1 MDASNNSIYNNVN
14 EENTDELPPLPPL
27 DASRLIQL
35 TPTMQSMW
43 SPIMTT
49 RTFARS
55 TIPILSMFG
64 QNPFITPRANDT
76 SNNQAIINRLRQQLS
91 SNIIYQPNALIEPY
105 GDAMNNIVQQSFG
118 EPANLYKRII
128 SREGK
133 EKIVFSLFNGETEE
147 ICAITRC
154 PLEKGEE
161 IATLPCKHIFN
172 KEAIMTWLEQKSP
185 ECPICRYTLDE
196 KEIKKDVEPP
206 PLPPMPPLRGARTR
220 LRNVLYDMLD
230 RRLQEDEEER
240 IQRAIL
246 LSLRESIEGDESIN
260 PD

>member
-14 EENTDELPPLPPL
+14 EENTDELPGLIPL
-27 DASRLIQL
+27 DASSLIPL
-35 TPTMQSMW
+35 IPTMQSMW
-43 SPIMTT
+43 APIMTT
-49 RTFARS
+49 RTFAS
-55 TIPILSMFG
+55 NTIPILSMFEQN
-64 QNPFITPRANDT
+64 QNPFYPPSANDI
-76 SNNQAIINRLRQQLS
+76 SNSQAIINRLRQQLS
-91 SNIIYQPNALIEPY
+91 SNIVYQPNTLLESY
-105 GDAMNNIVQQSFG
+105 GDVMNNIVHQSFG
-118 EPANLYKRII
+118 EPTNLYKRII
-128 SREGK
+128 SREGI
-133 EKIVFSLFNGETEE
+133 EKIVFSAFNGETEE

-154 PLEKGEE
+154 PLVKGEE

-206 PLPPMPPLRGARTR
+206 PLPPRGARSR
-220 LRNVLYDMLD
+220 LRNVLYDILD

-246 LSLRESIEGDESIN
+246 LSLRESVDESIN